1 MSVHLNGETVRAL
14 HYPNGHTDGDSV
26 ILFEKANV
34 VHMGDDFVSYDFP
47 FIDIDSGGSIKGMI
61 NAMEKL
67 LQELPPDVKVI
78 PGHGPICSLDD
89 VRKYAKM
96 LKETSAI
103 VEKALANGK
112 NFEQMKQGKILD
124 PWKSYSGDFIS
135 TDAFLETLFNSLTG
149 KKNVGFLKHN

>member
-112 NFEQMKQGKILD
+112 NFEQMMQEKFSIRGRVTAVISF
-124 PWKSYSGDFIS
+124 PPTPSWKHCS
-135 TDAFLETLFNSLTG
+135 TL
-149 KKNVGFLKHN
+149 